1 MKTKRCPYMFIK
13 KLSTVRLRRNTIIKW
28 VNIST
33 ACFFCCFSKLC
44 AHKVTVWQKKK
55 QIVYLFIFIYLFMT
69 WFSTVT
75 QIAGWWFLQLVD
87 KEPTTITHT
96 DESMPAAAI
105 TMPVK
110 ADKDGANFT
119 RGRMTS
125 CKPTWCM
132 GSTAVSWNTRGRH
145 LASWS
150 PCKSVPSRLCSQSG
164 IAFVTSLAVSLFS
177 REVVQHLVLCTF

>member
-13 KLSTVRLRRNTIIKW
+13 KLSTVRLRRNIILKW

-33 ACFFCCFSKLC
+33 ACFFCCLSKLN
-44 AHKVTVWQKKK
+44 AHKVTVWQKNR
-55 QIVYLFIFIYLFMT
+55 LFIYLFIYLFMT
-69 WFSTVT
+69 WISTVT

>member
-1 MKTKRCPYMFIK
+1 MKTKRCPHMFIK
-13 KLSTVRLRRNTIIKW
+13 KLSTVRLRINNILKW

-33 ACFFCCFSKLC
+33 ACFFCCLSKLS
-44 AHKVTVWQKKK
+44 AHKVTVWQKNRLFT
-55 QIVYLFIFIYLFMT
+55 YLFIYLFMT
-69 WFSTVT
+69 WISTVT
-75 QIAGWWFLQLVD
+75 QMANWWSLQLVD

-110 ADKDGANFT
+110 AGKDGANFT
-119 RGRMTS
+119 RRRMAS

-132 GSTAVSWNTRGRH
+132 GCTAVSWNTGGRH

-164 IAFVTSLAVSLFS
+164 IASVKSSAVSLCS
-177 REVVQHLVLCTF
+177 REVVEHLVLCTF

>member
-1 MKTKRCPYMFIK
+1 MFIK
-13 KLSTVRLRRNTIIKW
+13 KLSTVRLRRNIILKW
-28 VNIST
+28 VNISA
-33 ACFFCCFSKLC
+33 ACFFCLSKLS
-44 AHKVTVWQKKK
+44 AHKVMVWQKK
-55 QIVYLFIFIYLFMT
+55 QIVYLFIYLFMT
-69 WFSTVT
+69 WISTVT
-75 QIAGWWFLQLVD
+75 QTANWWSLQLVD

-105 TMPVK
+105 TTPVK
-110 ADKDGANFT
+110 ADKGRANFI

-132 GSTAVSWNTRGRH
+132 GSTAVNWNTRGRH

-164 IAFVTSLAVSLFS
+164 IASVKSSTVSLCS
-177 REVVQHLVLCTF
+177 RAVVEHLVLCTF

>member
-13 KLSTVRLRRNTIIKW
+13 KLSTVRLRRKIIIKW

-33 ACFFCCFSKLC
+33 ACFFCCLSRFDKNKTDCLL
-44 AHKVTVWQKKK
+44 
-55 QIVYLFIFIYLFMT
+55 IYLFIYLFMT
-69 WFSTVT
+69 WISTVT
-75 QIAGWWFLQLVD
+75 QIAGWWSLQLVD

-150 PCKSVPSRLCSQSG
+150 PGKSVPSRLCTQSG
-164 IAFVTSLAVSLFS
+164 IATVKSLTVSLCS
-177 REVVQHLVLCTF
+177 REVVEHLVLYTF